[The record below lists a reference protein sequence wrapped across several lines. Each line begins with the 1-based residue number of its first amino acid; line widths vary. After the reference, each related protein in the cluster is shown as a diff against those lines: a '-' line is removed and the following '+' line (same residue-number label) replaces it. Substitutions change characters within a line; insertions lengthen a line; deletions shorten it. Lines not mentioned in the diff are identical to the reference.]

1 MTQEAF
7 EHFHTTY
14 YSPENSFIYLYG
26 DMEIETTLQYLND
39 EYLSGF
45 KRTGAVNSEIP
56 LQNAFA
62 RTQEVLGTYPVGAD
76 EATEDKTYHELHI
89 VTGDARDVKT
99 SMALRVLESV
109 LLEGNSAPLRL
120 ALLQSGVAKDISGS
134 YAGSYR
140 QPIFSIKAAGS
151 KPEQRDKFISII
163 YHTLQQLTINGI
175 DKELLEA
182 HLNYLE
188 FKLRE
193 ADFGAYP
200 KGLIYGISV
209 MDSWLYDGDPLAGL
223 RYTEALQQ
231 LREGIKTR
239 YYEQLIENYLL
250 DNTHKVIVTLNPEQG
265 KEEREQEVL
274 AEKMAVLKASMD
286 TETIAQNIELCSELH
301 KRQAAADTAEAL
313 ETIPLLERSDIR
325 REVEVTETV
334 LKLTVMRGS
343 KEA

>member
-1 MTQEAF
+1 M
-7 EHFHTTY
+7 
-14 YSPENSFIYLYG
+14 
-26 DMEIETTLQYLND
+26 
-39 EYLSGF
+39 
-45 KRTGAVNSEIP
+45 NSEIP

-140 QPIFSIKAAGS
+140 QPIFRLKRRFQT
-151 KPEQRDKFISII
+151 EQRDKFISII

-223 RYTEALQQ
+223 RYTELYGSCA
-231 LREGIKTR
+231 R
-239 YYEQLIENYLL
+239 YQNTLL
-250 DNTHKVIVTLNPEQG
+250 
-265 KEEREQEVL
+265 
-274 AEKMAVLKASMD
+274 
-286 TETIAQNIELCSELH
+286 
-301 KRQAAADTAEAL
+301 
-313 ETIPLLERSDIR
+313 
-325 REVEVTETV
+325 
-334 LKLTVMRGS
+334 
-343 KEA
+343 

>member
-1 MTQEAF
+1 MFCWKAIQHRCVCVAATVL
-7 EHFHTTY
+7 
-14 YSPENSFIYLYG
+14 PK
-26 DMEIETTLQYLND
+26 TLAALM
-39 EYLSGF
+39 
-45 KRTGAVNSEIP
+45 P
-56 LQNAFA
+56 
-62 RTQEVLGTYPVGAD
+62 
-76 EATEDKTYHELHI
+76 EATASRSFRLKPP
-89 VTGDARDVKT
+89 VPNR
-99 SMALRVLESV
+99 
-109 LLEGNSAPLRL
+109 NSA
-120 ALLQSGVAKDISGS
+120 
-134 YAGSYR
+134 
-140 QPIFSIKAAGS
+140 
-151 KPEQRDKFISII
+151 DKFISVI

-223 RYTEALQQ
+223 RYTETLQQ

-274 AEKMAVLKASMD
+274 AEKMAVLKAS
-286 TETIAQNIELCSELH
+286 H
-301 KRQAAADTAEAL
+301 
-313 ETIPLLERSDIR
+313 
-325 REVEVTETV
+325 
-334 LKLTVMRGS
+334 GY
-343 KEA
+343 